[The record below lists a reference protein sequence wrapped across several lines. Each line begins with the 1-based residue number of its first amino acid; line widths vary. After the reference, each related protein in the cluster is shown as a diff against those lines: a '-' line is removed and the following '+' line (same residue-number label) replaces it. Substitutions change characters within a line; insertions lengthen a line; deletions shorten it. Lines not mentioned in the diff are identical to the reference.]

1 MAALR
6 VLLANDMETVKKHN
20 LETLKSLSVE
30 APLGVAN
37 ETAALRTLI
46 ALCVIALSHFPTKIM
61 EDEQI
66 LKQAVS
72 GSTELAVQFRIQ
84 KKSVIIDAMRGL
96 TRRVKLLSPKETASA
111 QD

>member
-30 APLGVAN
+30 APLGIAN

-72 GSTELAVQFRIQ
+72 GSTKLAVKFRIQ
-84 KKSVIIDAMRGL
+84 KKSVIIDVMRGL